1 MPPAA
6 FHFGLIA
13 RGFGGA
19 MGRLGFSLL
28 PVLYLQI
35 NFSCAGALL
44 VFCSLS
50 SMSSFGGN
58 GLFCVGRQD

>member
-1 MPPAA
+1 
-6 FHFGLIA
+6 
-13 RGFGGA
+13 